1 MSLSQTPL
9 LSLGKHTTTS
19 PIKHSTPYSDF
30 ITFFRTTVMSS
41 SAKKPKRS
49 TSPTQS
55 SIKSSG
61 YLVTC
66 DAPTKQFIL
75 HLNEAKPVEKK
86 FVLQDLD
93 ATHLLIKSK
102 SREEILTQVERWMD
116 ENVFSS
122 VEKVGE
128 DLDMS

>member
-1 MSLSQTPL
+1 
-9 LSLGKHTTTS
+9 
-19 PIKHSTPYSDF
+19 
-30 ITFFRTTVMSS
+30 
-41 SAKKPKRS
+41 
-49 TSPTQS
+49 
-55 SIKSSG
+55 
-61 YLVTC
+61 
-66 DAPTKQFIL
+66 L

-102 SREEILTQVERWMD
+102 AREEILSKVERWMD

-128 DLDMS
+128 DFDMS

>member
-1 MSLSQTPL
+1 M
-9 LSLGKHTTTS
+9 
-19 PIKHSTPYSDF
+19 D
-30 ITFFRTTVMSS
+30 
-41 SAKKPKRS
+41 SATKKAKRS
-49 TSPTQS
+49 TSPS
-55 SIKSSG
+55 HNLKSSG

-102 SREEILTQVERWMD
+102 AREEILSKVERWMD

-128 DLDMS
+128 DFDMS